1 MKPNNLILRSG
12 AQDRVSKD
20 GNEHR
25 LCCQPFETRA
35 ARAPQGEDLAGRDGR
50 R

>member
-12 AQDRVSKD
+12 TQDRVSKD

-25 LCCQPFETRA
+25 LCCRPFETRA